1 MKLIALVFRP
11 EIDDRSIILELLREF
26 SQQCRFFIT
35 EQLLNKHPESDSCV
49 IKNQLEPDY
58 NCKNLK
64 PSRYLEIELNADQ
77 QDYHAL
83 AMQNEMSQF
92 DYLLVFGGDGTILRS
107 MKDALHY
114 RAAVLGFNMGSLGF
128 LTDCK
133 INELSISINTLLKGK
148 FAIEK
153 RMLLDITVFRN
164 KKKLIHS
171 LALNDSVI
179 YKGELSKLISIKL
192 YSNKRFVY
200 ETRCDGMITATPTG
214 STAYSMS
221 SGGPII
227 SPDID
232 AIVANPLNP
241 HILSLRPMIFN
252 AEDTL
257 HFKLEEPHSSTVL
270 QIDGVNLCQL
280 MPKDNIIVKR
290 SAKKLSFIKLS
301 HHTYYQILRKKLS
314 MGKL

>member
-1 MKLIALVFRP
+1 MKTIALVFRP
-11 EIDDRSIILELLREF
+11 EIEYKNIIIELLSKF
-26 SQQCRFFIT
+26 HQQCQFFIADH
-35 EQLLNKHPESDSCV
+35 LLSHHPEPHTCV

-58 NCKNLK
+58 NCKSLK
-64 PSRYLEIELNADQ
+64 PSHFIQIGLNQSEDDFEELPLQ
-77 QDYHAL
+77 QEHT
-83 AMQNEMSQF
+83 QF

-114 RAAVLGFNMGSLGF
+114 HAAVLGFNMGSLGF

-133 INELSISINTLLKGK
+133 INELSISLNALLKGK
-148 FAIEK
+148 FVIEK

-200 ETRCDGMITATPTG
+200 ATRCDGMITATPTG

-280 MPKDNIIVKR
+280 LPKDNIVIKR
-290 SAKKLSFIKLS
+290 SSKKMNFIKLS
-301 HHTYYQILRKKLS
+301 HHTYFQILRKKLS